1 MLKNLKKLLYKF
13 VILLKINLVFILSY
27 SSTAH
32 AAYDITKISYTGD
45 SFKTALTVTDVTFN
59 NDGTVMYL
67 ADDATDMIRQYNLA
81 TAFDITTA
89 AFNGQF
95 DHALFDTDVKGI
107 TFNND
112 GSKMYLVGEQTSLVW
127 EFDLILNF
135 NVVGAAFNGAILDLT
150 GLQFAPDVIVQP
162 NGLIFNDDGSKLYVV
177 DADTD
182 KVFEITLTTQYDV
195 GDPILNVERLN
206 IAAESTA
213 PSDIA
218 FNQNGTKFFI
228 LDRGNKSLFEY
239 SLTVAYDLTTFTGY
253 TGNSF
258 NFTTEEN
265 FPEGF
270 EFNSDGSKIFMVGT
284 GDNDVFAYDVD
295 ETSPTLSSSSP
306 SDDATDVAVD
316 TNIVLNFSEAVDV
329 ESGDIVIK
337 KTSDD
342 SVVEAINVT
351 GGLVSGSG
359 TTQITVNPTADLEA
373 GVEYYVVIDAT
384 AFDDSVSNSYAGI
397 TSTTALS
404 FTTSSS
410 GSSGSLPNPTND
422 KDVVGS
428 IEAQVESAKT
438 SLFSSLNTVS
448 NRLSY
453 LRRNR
458 SNDNL
463 ANNGIDFKF
472 SNKMLAS
479 INDATSETQ
488 NELLDFLP
496 KDWSLWTA
504 GEISV
509 HSFGDESNKSS
520 REIDAGSISLGVDKK
535 INDNQLYGF
544 AIQYVDS
551 EADIG
556 SSGTSVDSE
565 NISLSIYGTKPHND
579 DQFIEGLIGVGK
591 IDSDLKR
598 VSGVNTLTGQRDGQ
612 QIFSSIN
619 YGKRIEKDNRNIT
632 PLVKLNLGYTELDE
646 YSETGTN
653 ALKYHKQTFETGL
666 ISTGFEIDQI
676 SEFKNSTFKPY
687 GALDY
692 SLDFGSSSSA
702 KMNYVSD
709 SSTIYTYSS
718 GGNSTNY
725 LNALIGFDY
734 SNQKG
739 LSVNSSY
746 KRKQG
751 DNSEK
756 ADIFNFGLNFVT
768 KRETEYALRLDQ
780 EEKLYSELNI
790 GKNIN
795 GFDFSFNTNQIIL
808 QNPRPETN
816 ISISS
821 KF

>member
-45 SFKTALTVTDVTFN
+45 SFTTALTVTDVTFN
-59 NDGTVMYL
+59 NDGTSMYL

-89 AFNGQF
+89 VFFGQF
-95 DHALFDTDVKGI
+95 DHAIFDQDVKGV

-112 GSKMYLVGEQTSLVW
+112 GSKMYLVGQQTFLVF
-127 EFDLILNF
+127 EFDLAVNF
-135 NVVGAAFNGAILDLT
+135 NVSGAVFNGAMLDLT
-150 GLQFAPDVIVQP
+150 GLQFAPDVITQP
-162 NGLIFNDDGSKLYVV
+162 NGLIFNDDGFKLYVV

-182 KVFEITLTTQYDV
+182 KVFEIELLAAYDMSS
-195 GDPILNVERLN
+195 PIRNIERLN

-218 FNQNGTKFFI
+218 FNQDGTKFFI

-239 SLTVAYDLTTFTGY
+239 SLTAAYDLTTSTGY

-284 GDNDVFAYDVD
+284 GDNAVFAYDVD

-509 HSFGDESNKSS
+509 HSFGDENNKSS

-544 AIQYVDS
+544 AIQYGDS

-579 DQFIEGLIGVGK
+579 DQFVEGLIGVGK

-619 YGKRIEKDNRNIT
+619 YGKKIEKDNRNIT

-692 SLDFGSSSSA
+692 SLDFSSSSNA

-795 GFDFSFNTNQIIL
+795 GFDLSFNTNQIIL